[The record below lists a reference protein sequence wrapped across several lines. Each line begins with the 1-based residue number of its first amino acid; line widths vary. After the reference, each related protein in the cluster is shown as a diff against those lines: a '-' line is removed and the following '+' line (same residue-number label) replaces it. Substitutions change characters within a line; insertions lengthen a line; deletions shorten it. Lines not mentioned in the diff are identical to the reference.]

1 MQDNK
6 YSFVIEYQNGLRITC
21 YDLTDDTTEFWVKVF
36 IKQQKNT
43 KKLVWEN
50 NSVGGQ
56 IIDETLINNELF
68 KIPFAE
74 SAIVS
79 KHFTE
84 YFYKGLVPYH
94 IEIYKRYTNDL
105 LYSES
110 FDCRHKLV
118 NFILNSNDFKE
129 LHTWACAIKK
139 FKEENNCAI
148 SVINDK
154 LWEIKEYEFIDAYYR
169 VEDNFTQY
177 YAGYTIGRFGDENAP
192 NLYNNPDGL
201 KNKTSLDIIEDILY
215 HYTKNL

>member
-6 YSFVIEYQNGLRITC
+6 YSIVIEYQNGLRITC
-21 YDLTDDTTEFWVKVF
+21 YDLHDDTTEFWVKIY
-36 IKQQKNT
+36 IKQQKQT
-43 KKLVWEN
+43 RKLVWEH

-56 IIDETLINNELF
+56 AVDEIIINNEIF

-74 SAIVS
+74 SGI
-79 KHFTE
+79 KHAYFVD
-84 YFYKGLVPYH
+84 YFYKGLVPYN

-105 LYSES
+105 IYSES

-118 NFILNSNDFKE
+118 NFTLDSTDPKE

-139 FKEENNCAI
+139 FKNENNCEI
-148 SVINDK
+148 SVINDI
-154 LWEIKEYEFIDAYYR
+154 LWETKEYDFIDAYYR
-169 VEDNFTQY
+169 VEDNFTQH
-177 YAGYTIGRFGDENAP
+177 YAGFTIGRFGDENAP
-192 NLYNNPDGL
+192 DLYRNPDGL

>member
-56 IIDETLINNELF
+56 IIDETLINSELF

-118 NFILNSNDFKE
+118 NFILNSNDPKE
-129 LHTWACAIKK
+129 LHTWACTIKK
-139 FKEENNCAI
+139 FKDENNCEI
-148 SVINDK
+148 SVINDC
-154 LWEIKEYEFIDAYYR
+154 LWEIKEYDFIDAYYR
-169 VEDNFTQY
+169 VKDNFTQY
-177 YAGYTIGRFGDENAP
+177 YAGYTIGRFGDENTP
-192 NLYNNPDGL
+192 NLYYNPDGL